1 MSLFAGDGSSASPDS
16 AEQLKDV
23 LTIIRCK
30 VSIFM
35 IGRLPR
41 LQSWWSHNCGGFIW
55 IAWLPEDTA
64 LCVDI
69 IIIRNNIRVA
79 SLSVSAPALALNR
92 VSEVAPG
99 PISGGEWSRG
109 VMSRDKA
116 RDTALRV
123 TWHMS
128 HCPRYLGPIWPGYHA
143 RSLIDCDGR
152 SEAVVVVG
160 ICVRAVSQLISS
172 PHPDPCLITQLVHL
186 NHPPR
191 TKDTELSSA

>member
-41 LQSWWSHNCGGFIW
+41 LQSWWSHNCSGFIW

-99 PISGGEWSRG
+99 PVSGGRVVTRCDESWQGSWH
-109 VMSRDKA
+109 
-116 RDTALRV
+116 RV
-123 TWHMS
+123 TCHVTYVTLSPLSRPHLTWLP
-128 HCPRYLGPIWPGYHA
+128 CPVSNWLWRAEWWWWVFVSGQCHNWYHPRIPIPVW
-143 RSLIDCDGR
+143 
-152 SEAVVVVG
+152 
-160 ICVRAVSQLISS
+160 
-172 PHPDPCLITQLVHL
+172 
-186 NHPPR
+186 
-191 TKDTELSSA
+191 